1 MSTQKNLITLC
12 AAAALTLGLAACGGG
27 STTTT
32 PTMPPDPDP
41 DLTLA
46 GVQMAMAVEAG
57 TYRISDDLADA
68 LDNADP
74 ADAALLGVDHAEGTT
89 IEVAGL
95 MLTCGA
101 GPCRVTV
108 NDDGTVTITG
118 TIWTAGYMPPPTAE
132 EVAAATEAAAT
143 KRTAIEAEALQTA
156 ADDAG
161 LGGSAASTL
170 AAGAEGSYELA
181 IARDRA
187 ATTIAVTVNGATDDD
202 DVTFAKAADLD
213 GAAGHAGQMLT
224 RTMDAD
230 ADGNVMTEVAV
241 VVTDIQAPMA
251 VAFAMWEAD
260 LAGATPQALDTSTDT
275 TNDTPDV
282 TNEALAVDE
291 ASADALALVDSDAFS
306 AGTAAQLTFD
316 GDDPADD
323 EDAAFTAAG
332 TYRGAMGTYM
342 CNGGATDCTV
352 TLDAEG
358 TITAMSDGWVFIP
371 DEGATSDQP
380 DYDYLHYGFWLKR
393 TTDADGAVTYDE
405 VETFAGSS
413 VPASGSGVGAVTGTA
428 SYEGGAAGVYVRE
441 TYDPADGSVDTATSG
456 HFTADARLT
465 ATFGQVPVSDTDST
479 GTIAPNLLNQLFGT
493 IDNFVLSGGEENAWS
508 VNLSSGAIDG
518 ATGTASGAANGG
530 GAAGSWDATFHGPA
544 DADNQPH
551 TVVGEFDANF
561 GNGTVAGGFGARKQ

>member
-132 EVAAATEAAAT
+132 EVAAATAAAAT
-143 KRTAIEAEALQTA
+143 KRTAIEAEAGETA
-156 ADDAG
+156 ADDGG
-161 LGGSAASTL
+161 LGGSAASAL
-170 AAGAEGSYELA
+170 AAGTEGSYELA
-181 IARDRA
+181 VARDRM

-202 DVTFAKAADLD
+202 DVTFTKAADLS
-213 GAAGHAGQMLT
+213 GAAGHGGQMLT

-260 LAGATPQALDTSTDT
+260 LAGATPQVLDTSTDT
-275 TNDTPDV
+275 TNDTPDA

-291 ASADALALVDSDAFS
+291 TSADVLALVDSDAFS

-358 TITAMSDGWVFIP
+358 MITAMSDGWVFIP

-413 VPASGSGVGAVTGTA
+413 VPASGSVSAVTGTA
-428 SYEGGAAGVYVRE
+428 SYVGGAAGVYVRE

-456 HFTADARLT
+456 HFTADARLS

-518 ATGTASGAANGG
+518 TTGTASGAANGG